1 MVTIKRICRVGALSG
16 LVLLLSLQVAQAA
29 EMVVGMLS
37 KVSGRT
43 ITVTTTTGSSQDF
56 RVTAAALVTDLTSR
70 SKIDVSQLRPGS
82 KVRVSSKGSTF
93 MAVEVLE
100 VPK

>member
-1 MVTIKRICRVGALSG
+1 MFTFKRVGCIGVLTG
-16 LVLLLSLQVAQAA
+16 LVMVLPLQAVQAND
-29 EMVVGMLS
+29 MMVGMLT

-43 ITVTTTTGSSQDF
+43 ITVTTNTGSSKDF
-56 RVTAAALVTDLTSR
+56 RVHAAAYVTDLTSR